1 MSGLDYMPYTIVGGT
16 VLASFLAPAFM
27 GWDVWYVPLI
37 VLPFG
42 IAYLLFDRTL
52 KGREDEH

>member
-1 MSGLDYMPYTIVGGT
+1 MPYSIVGGT
-16 VLASFLAPAFM
+16 VLASFLAPLFM